1 MKISTTIK
9 KEVIEAYEAAGF
21 TQTNDGVL
29 KMDEIQINVYDNYV
43 SDAEGNE
50 ISYDEAVV
58 DAGEF

>member
-21 TQTNDGVL
+21 TQTNDGV
-29 KMDEIQINVYDNYV
+29 YDNYV